1 MIKQITTFIFM
12 FVGFFLL
19 LGCVNQSA
27 YVDKQTLDA
36 NADLEKIGAYKLQPL
51 DPLFIRFSGIL
62 DQMQLD
68 LVIDEH
74 GEISLLHI
82 EAPIKAAGLTT
93 SELEDKIEALYI
105 EGEIYRNISVNVT
118 MTAKVFYVQ
127 GEVLQPGQFPLSSG
141 TTLLQAIASARG
153 YTSFANKKK
162 VTITRQGKIYT
173 YNLKIL
179 ERDPAK
185 DVKIEAGD
193 VIKVWQQ
200 WY

>member
-1 MIKQITTFIFM
+1 MKRIMTFIPLM
-12 FVGFFLL
+12 IVSFLL
-19 LGCVNQSA
+19 MGCMNQSA
-27 YVDKQTLDA
+27 YVDKQTFDA
-36 NADLEKIGAYKLQPL
+36 HSDLEKIGAYKLQPL
-51 DPLFIRFSGIL
+51 DPLFIRFSGVL
-62 DQMQLD
+62 DQVQLD
-68 LVIDEH
+68 PVIDEN
-74 GEISLLHI
+74 GDISLLHI
-82 EAPIKAAGLTT
+82 EESIRAAGLTT
-93 SELEDKIEALYI
+93 SELEDKIERLYI
-105 EGEIYRNISVNVT
+105 EGEIYRNISVNVA

-162 VTITRQGKIYT
+162 VTVTRQGKIYT

-179 ERDPAK
+179 EKDPSK

>member
-1 MIKQITTFIFM
+1 MKRIMVYVLLLI
-12 FVGFFLL
+12 GFFLL
-19 LGCVNQSA
+19 MGCMNQSA
-27 YVDKQTLDA
+27 YVDKQTFDA
-36 NADLEKIGAYKLQPL
+36 HVDLEKIGAYRLQPL

-62 DQMQLD
+62 DQVQLD
-68 LVIDEH
+68 PVIDEN

-82 EAPIKAAGLTT
+82 EDSIIAAGLTT
-93 SELEDKIEALYI
+93 SELEDKIERLYI

-162 VTITRQGKIYT
+162 VTVTRQGKIYT

-179 ERDPAK
+179 EKDPSK

>member
-1 MIKQITTFIFM
+1 MKQNSRYIFL
-12 FVGFFLL
+12 VIGFFLL
-19 LGCVNQSA
+19 VGCMNQSA
-27 YVDKQTLDA
+27 YVDQQTFDA
-36 NADLEKIGAYKLQPL
+36 NTDLEKIGAYKLQPL

-62 DQMQLD
+62 DQLQLD
-68 LVIDEH
+68 PVIDEN

-82 EAPIKAAGLTT
+82 ENPIKAAGLTT
-93 SELEDKIEALYI
+93 SELEDKIEALYVD
-105 EGEIYRNISVNVT
+105 GEIYRNISVNVT

-179 ERDPAK
+179 ERDPSK

>member
-1 MIKQITTFIFM
+1 MKRIMTSILLSI
-12 FVGFFLL
+12 GFFLQI
-19 LGCVNQSA
+19 GCMNQSA
-27 YVDKQTLDA
+27 YVDKQTLMH
-36 NADLEKIGAYKLQPL
+36 ADLEKIGAYKLQPL
-51 DPLFIRFSGIL
+51 DPLFIRFSGVL
-62 DQMQLD
+62 DQVQLD
-68 LVIDEH
+68 PVIDEN

-82 EAPIKAAGLTT
+82 EDSIIAAGLTT
-93 SELEDKIEALYI
+93 SELEDKIERLYI

-118 MTAKVFYVQ
+118 MTAKVYYVQ

-162 VTITRQGKIYT
+162 ITITRQGKIYT

-179 ERDPAK
+179 EKDPAK